1 MCTHDQPAVLAAPA
15 QADRSRSVQEDADGQ
30 SSLER
35 FLTVFHDFDEHLL
48 SMVQSAD
55 ASTVTEH
62 GLYERPVS
70 SIPDE
75 VISLFMH
82 RTCPCKDNPAHLR
95 VLGSRRAGAGAW

>member
-1 MCTHDQPAVLAAPA
+1 MNQRHGVPACA
-15 QADRSRSVQEDADGQ
+15 QADRSRSVQEDADDQ

-35 FLTVFHDFDEHLL
+35 FLTVFHDFDEQLL

-70 SIPDE
+70 SIPEE
-75 VISLFMH
+75 V
-82 RTCPCKDNPAHLR
+82 TCTSIAQTWMEGYGDPGRCACGC
-95 VLGSRRAGAGAW
+95 VGRRAGAAAW

>member
-1 MCTHDQPAVLAAPA
+1 MLTERHSAEAGALA
-15 QADRSRSVQEDADGQ
+15 QADRSRSVQEDAEDQ

-48 SMVQSAD
+48 SMVHSAD

-70 SIPDE
+70 TIPEE
-75 VISLFMH
+75 VW
-82 RTCPCKDNPAHLR
+82 
-95 VLGSRRAGAGAW
+95 VSRIAQDVH